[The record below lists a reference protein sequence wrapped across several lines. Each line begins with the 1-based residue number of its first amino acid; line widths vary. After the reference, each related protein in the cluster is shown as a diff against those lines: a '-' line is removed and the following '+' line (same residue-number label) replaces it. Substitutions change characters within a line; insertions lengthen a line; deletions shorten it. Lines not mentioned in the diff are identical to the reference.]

1 MIWDMPGAGTRSH
14 PAKSY
19 YEDKFLQAFDALV
32 IVIGD
37 RYGSEV

>member
-1 MIWDMPGAGTRSH
+1 MIWDMPGAGTSNH

-19 YEDKFLQAFDALV
+19 YDDKYLQAFDALV

-37 RYGSEV
+37 R